1 MGSHLVI
8 YVSFPLPLS
17 ALEYVQQTAAENA
30 VQYLPVAVSPTSP
43 CGRALSTMV
52 KDLQR
57 NLTWPAFMVDS
68 WGKNTD
74 GLLFGNKY
82 NGLYDECVTA
92 SSPDSTIKGKYCKIH
107 AYGIGN
113 VNTEATFV
121 RQQLPLG
128 HAPGKL
134 DFSLVR
140 EWAQKP
146 RMTIYP
152 EMEYGTCMPNVC
164 TKEELQDSLA
174 QYLVPTG
181 FYPAVIFCEEQDT
194 DLQFTDGDIGFVSL
208 VTFLLVLIGC
218 ASLMD
223 IYLHFSCNDHLAKG
237 ALRYLLAFSAYT
249 NLSKML
255 QVNPKATPGNITCL
269 HAMRTLSMTWV
280 IWCHQVTIPF
290 PNTANI
296 LEVFLKFENILAQAI
311 LNGYPS
317 VDTFFFLSGLLLS
330 YSVLKETKRTRSF
343 NILLFYFHRILRI
356 IPAIGLMCGF
366 QATVMRFFVSGPWSY
381 VWNMYWQPTCAK
393 NWWKDVTFVNNFIQD
408 GGSCLG
414 QTWYI
419 AADMQMYLVAP
430 LIIVPVYFYKNI
442 GKAWLLL
449 LTALS
454 TIIPAAIIY
463 AKDLPPTLLIAID
476 QSLSEKYF
484 NLVYLP
490 PWTRTS
496 PWLVGIWVGY
506 IFFKQGNTRYKMS
519 ALVVTVGWMLAAIT
533 GLLVVFG
540 MYSYN
545 HFISPT
551 PYELM
556 SRLTYG
562 GLHRLAWG
570 AALGWLVFACH
581 NGYGGVVNRFLSHPM
596 WQPVSRLTY
605 ATYLVAFPV
614 QYFLFYN
621 SRDVYYFTHVNAIIS
636 TVGAVVIAIGV
647 AVLLSLMAESPI
659 VGIEKLLLRPNP
671 GSSPRKPAVQENVE
685 PHVSTNGVSNPVFMT
700 ENSIT
705 AEKTLEA
712 SKIVIAL

>member
-1 MGSHLVI
+1 MYLVWL
-8 YVSFPLPLS
+8 YTVQQHYRMLTGLLLLLLLLCGAGRGADSSLNM

-30 VQYLPVAVSPTSP
+30 VHYLPVAVSPTSP

-52 KDLQR
+52 EDLQR
-57 NLTWPAFMVDS
+57 NLTWPAFMMDS

-74 GLLFGNKY
+74 GILSGNKY

-92 SSPDSTIKGKYCKIH
+92 ASPDSTIKGKYCRIH
-107 AYGIGN
+107 PSRLGN
-113 VNTEATFV
+113 LDVEATFAH
-121 RQQLPLG
+121 QQLPLG
-128 HAPGKL
+128 RAPGKL

-146 RMTIYP
+146 RMTIFP

-181 FYPAVIFCEEQDT
+181 VFPAVIFCEEQDT

-208 VTFLLVLIGC
+208 ATFLLVLIGC
-218 ASLMD
+218 ASLVD
-223 IYLHFSCNDHLAKG
+223 IYLHFSSSDYLAKG
-237 ALRYLLAFSAYT
+237 ALRYLLVFSAYT
-249 NLSKML
+249 NLSKMF
-255 QVNPKATPGNITCL
+255 QVNLKANPRNITCL

-280 IWCHQVTIPF
+280 IWCHQSNIPF

-296 LEVFLKFENILAQAI
+296 LQVFQ
-311 LNGYPS
+311 
-317 VDTFFFLSGLLLS
+317 
-330 YSVLKETKRTRSF
+330 
-343 NILLFYFHRILRI
+343 
-356 IPAIGLMCGF
+356 
-366 QATVMRFFVSGPWSY
+366 
-381 VWNMYWQPTCAK
+381 
-393 NWWKDVTFVNNFIQD
+393 
-408 GGSCLG
+408 CLP

-430 LIIVPVYFYKNI
+430 LIILPLYFYEDI

-454 TIIPAAIIY
+454 AIIPAAIIY
-463 AKDLPPTLLIAID
+463 DKNLPPTTLISID
-476 QSLSEKYF
+476 LSLYQKYF

-490 PWTRTS
+490 PWTRAS
-496 PWLVGIWVGY
+496 PWLAGVWVGY

-519 ALVVTVGWMLAAIT
+519 PLVVTVGWTLAAIT

-556 SRLTYG
+556 SCLTYG

-570 AALGWLVFACH
+570 AALSWLVFACH
-581 NGYGGVVNRFLSHPM
+581 NGYGGVVNGFLSHPV
-596 WQPVSRLTY
+596 WQPISRLTY

-621 SRDVYYFTHVNAIIS
+621 SRDVYYFTHINTIIS
-636 TVGAVVIAIGV
+636 TVGAVVIAIGG
-647 AVLLSLMAESPI
+647 ALLLSLMAESPI
-659 VGIEKLLLRPNP
+659 VGLEKILLRPNH

-685 PHVSTNGVSNPVFMT
+685 PHVPTNGVSNPAFMT
-700 ENSIT
+700 ENIIT
-705 AEKTLEA
+705 TEKTLEA
-712 SKIVIAL
+712 SKTVTAL

>member
-1 MGSHLVI
+1 
-8 YVSFPLPLS
+8 
-17 ALEYVQQTAAENA
+17 
-30 VQYLPVAVSPTSP
+30 
-43 CGRALSTMV
+43 MV
-52 KDLQR
+52 EDLQR

-128 HAPGKL
+128 HALGKL

-181 FYPAVIFCEEQDT
+181 IYPAVIFCEEQDT
-194 DLQFTDGDIGFVSL
+194 DLQFTDGDIRFVSL

-223 IYLHFSCNDHLAKG
+223 IYLHFSSNDHLAKG

-269 HAMRTLSMTWV
+269 HAMRYQP
-280 IWCHQVTIPF
+280 IC
-290 PNTANI
+290 
-296 LEVFLKFENILAQAI
+296 
-311 LNGYPS
+311 
-317 VDTFFFLSGLLLS
+317 
-330 YSVLKETKRTRSF
+330 
-343 NILLFYFHRILRI
+343 ILLHMRYSI

-430 LIIVPVYFYKNI
+430 LIIVPVYFYKNF

-496 PWLVGIWVGY
+496 PWLAGIWVGY

-519 ALVVTVGWMLAAIT
+519 ALVVTVGWTLAAIT

-545 HFISPT
+545 HFVSPT

-621 SRDVYYFTHVNAIIS
+621 SRDVYYFTHVNTIIS

-705 AEKTLEA
+705 TEKTLKA
-712 SKIVIAL
+712 SKIVTAL

>member
-1 MGSHLVI
+1 MLTGLLLLLLLLCGAGRGAESSLNM
-8 YVSFPLPLS
+8 

-223 IYLHFSCNDHLAKG
+223 IYLHFSSNDHLAKG

-269 HAMRTLSMTWV
+269 HAMS
-280 IWCHQVTIPF
+280 
-290 PNTANI
+290 
-296 LEVFLKFENILAQAI
+296 
-311 LNGYPS
+311 
-317 VDTFFFLSGLLLS
+317 
-330 YSVLKETKRTRSF
+330 
-343 NILLFYFHRILRI
+343 I

-519 ALVVTVGWMLAAIT
+519 ALVVTVGWTLAAIT

-712 SKIVIAL
+712 SKIVTAL

>member
-1 MGSHLVI
+1 
-8 YVSFPLPLS
+8 
-17 ALEYVQQTAAENA
+17 
-30 VQYLPVAVSPTSP
+30 
-43 CGRALSTMV
+43 MV
-52 KDLQR
+52 EDLQR

-128 HAPGKL
+128 HALGKL

-181 FYPAVIFCEEQDT
+181 IYPAVIFCEEQDT
-194 DLQFTDGDIGFVSL
+194 DLQFTDGDIRFVSL

-223 IYLHFSCNDHLAKG
+223 IYLHFSSNDHLAKG

-280 IWCHQVTIPF
+280 IWCHQATIPF

-296 LEVFLKFENILAQAI
+296 LEVFL
-311 LNGYPS
+311 
-317 VDTFFFLSGLLLS
+317 
-330 YSVLKETKRTRSF
+330 
-343 NILLFYFHRILRI
+343 
-356 IPAIGLMCGF
+356 
-366 QATVMRFFVSGPWSY
+366 
-381 VWNMYWQPTCAK
+381 
-393 NWWKDVTFVNNFIQD
+393 
-408 GGSCLG
+408 CLG

-430 LIIVPVYFYKNI
+430 LIIVPVYFYKNF

-496 PWLVGIWVGY
+496 PWLAGIWVGY

-519 ALVVTVGWMLAAIT
+519 ALVVTVGWTLAAIT

-545 HFISPT
+545 HFVSPT

-621 SRDVYYFTHVNAIIS
+621 SRDVYYFTHVNTIIS

-705 AEKTLEA
+705 TEKTLKA
-712 SKIVIAL
+712 SKIVTAL

>member
-1 MGSHLVI
+1 MYLVWL
-8 YVSFPLPLS
+8 YTVQQHYRMLTGLLLLLLLLCGAGRGADSSLNM

-30 VQYLPVAVSPTSP
+30 VHYLPVAVSPTSP

-52 KDLQR
+52 EDLQR
-57 NLTWPAFMVDS
+57 NLTWPAFMMDS

-74 GLLFGNKY
+74 GILSGNKY

-92 SSPDSTIKGKYCKIH
+92 ASPDSTIKGKYCRIH
-107 AYGIGN
+107 PSRLGN
-113 VNTEATFV
+113 LDVEATFAH
-121 RQQLPLG
+121 QQLPLG
-128 HAPGKL
+128 RAPGKL

-146 RMTIYP
+146 RMTIFP

-181 FYPAVIFCEEQDT
+181 VFPAVIFCEEQDT
-194 DLQFTDGDIGFVSL
+194 DLQFTDGDIGFV
-208 VTFLLVLIGC
+208 
-218 ASLMD
+218 
-223 IYLHFSCNDHLAKG
+223 
-237 ALRYLLAFSAYT
+237 
-249 NLSKML
+249 
-255 QVNPKATPGNITCL
+255 
-269 HAMRTLSMTWV
+269 TLSMTWV
-280 IWCHQVTIPF
+280 IWCHQSNIPF

-296 LEVFLKFENILAQAI
+296 LQVFQKFESILGQTL

-343 NILLFYFHRILRI
+343 NIFLFYSHRILRI
-356 IPAIGLMCGF
+356 VPAIGIMCGF
-366 QATVMRFFVSGPWSY
+366 QATVMRFFLSGPLSY
-381 VWNMYWQPTCAK
+381 VWNMSWQTSCAK
-393 NWWKDVTFVNNFIQD
+393 NWWKDVTFVNNFIPD
-408 GGSCLG
+408 GGSCLP

-430 LIIVPVYFYKNI
+430 LIILPLYFYEDI

-454 TIIPAAIIY
+454 AIIPAAIIY
-463 AKDLPPTLLIAID
+463 DKNLPPTTLISID
-476 QSLSEKYF
+476 LSLYQKYF

-490 PWTRTS
+490 PWTRAS
-496 PWLVGIWVGY
+496 PWLAGVWVGY

-519 ALVVTVGWMLAAIT
+519 PLVVTVGWTLAAIT

-556 SRLTYG
+556 SCLTYG

-570 AALGWLVFACH
+570 AALSWLVFACH
-581 NGYGGVVNRFLSHPM
+581 NGYGGVVNGFLSHPV
-596 WQPVSRLTY
+596 WQPISRLTY

-621 SRDVYYFTHVNAIIS
+621 SRDVYYFTHINTIIS
-636 TVGAVVIAIGV
+636 TVGAVVIAIGG
-647 AVLLSLMAESPI
+647 ALLLSLMAESPI
-659 VGIEKLLLRPNP
+659 VGLEKILLRPNH

-685 PHVSTNGVSNPVFMT
+685 PHVPTNGVSNPAFMT
-700 ENSIT
+700 ENIIT
-705 AEKTLEA
+705 TEKTLEA
-712 SKIVIAL
+712 SKTVTAL